1 MQLERIY
8 QLDFK
13 VNADGSID
21 LEQPSG
27 FGEVDRITLHACQVR
42 LLFERAGHLLPP
54 PPADELAKRLARQLC
69 ELRLELCD
77 EYGRSPS
84 LNEAITMLGAVCD
97 SLPDSVFPFDL
108 YPDDAPE
115 VTNRTPEMDRP
126 GFELSMQEARHT
138 AKVRRTQPKEDATCS
153 TYRTKR

>member
-1 MQLERIY
+1 MRQDIVLMKQNNI
-8 QLDFK
+8 
-13 VNADGSID
+13 N
-21 LEQPSG
+21 
-27 FGEVDRITLHACQVR
+27 CVR
-42 LLFERAGHLLPP
+42 ASHYPNHPIFV
-54 PPADELAKRLARQLC
+54 
-69 ELRLELCD
+69 ELCD

-84 LNEAITMLGAVCD
+84 LNEAITMLGAFCD